1 MGKPKDFQ
9 YAYLNDGVDVKIFN
23 SIKRCGKYFS
33 VHLSADCEIGENA
46 IESTIGAF
54 KLIAKTRYLA
64 KGVADRAT
72 AIVVDKLESR
82 LVHEPKVAMKIRNKQ
97 NKDSCEVFSGRYC
110 NVKAIVNAFN
120 AVIDDSPALSERFV
134 AYSTKEIST
143 PVVPYAEGESLP
155 PLLDEFC
162 KLVSAS

>member
-9 YAYLNDGVDVKIFN
+9 CAYLSDGVDVKIFN

-33 VHLSADCEIGENA
+33 VHLSSDCGIGKEA
-46 IESTIGAF
+46 IESTIGVF
-54 KLIAKTRYLA
+54 SLVAKTRYLA

-72 AIVVDKLESR
+72 AIIVDKLESR
-82 LVHEPKVAMKIRNKQ
+82 FVHEKKVAMKIHDKRN
-97 NKDSCEVFSGRYC
+97 NDSCVIFAGRYC

-134 AYSTKEIST
+134 ASSTKEIST
-143 PVVPYAEGESLP
+143 PVAPYAEGEFLP
-155 PLLDEFC
+155 PLLDDFY